1 MSQKSPLTYSK
12 RELAGY
18 LTGLAGQ
25 NIIYNII
32 ATGLA
37 FYFQSVIFLPAIA
50 CSLIF
55 ALICC
60 LCPA

>member
-1 MSQKSPLTYSK
+1 MSQKSPLTYTK

-25 NIIYNII
+25 NIIYNIT

-50 CSLIF
+50 
-55 ALICC
+55 
-60 LCPA
+60 